1 MVGYPNADEKFQ
13 SQNCLKGVN
22 DEYLSKNKGRRLKAR
37 RKGGMK
43 AVMAGDDDFD
53 AEEEG

>member
-1 MVGYPNADEKFQ
+1 M
-13 SQNCLKGVN
+13 KGVN

-37 RKGGMK
+37 KKGAMK
-43 AVMAGDDDFD
+43 NVMAGDEDFD